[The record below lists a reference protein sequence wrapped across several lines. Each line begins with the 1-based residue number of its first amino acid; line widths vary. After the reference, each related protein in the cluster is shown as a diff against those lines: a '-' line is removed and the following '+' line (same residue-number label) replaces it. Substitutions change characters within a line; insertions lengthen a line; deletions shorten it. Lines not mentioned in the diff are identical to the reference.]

1 MIQLNTISRR
11 RRPSLTPMID
21 VVFLLLI
28 FFMLVAR
35 FGVDKVIAINL
46 PSALGQ
52 NTQYEGAPRLVE
64 IKSGNIVS
72 LNGSEIPLR
81 ELSNN
86 LSELMPSP
94 NALVILRSSAE
105 ANTQDLLDVLL
116 YLKSEKIT
124 TVYYTH
130 LTLPTKA

>member
-1 MIQLNTISRR
+1 
-11 RRPSLTPMID
+11 MID

-35 FGVDKVIAINL
+35 FGVDKVIDIKL

-52 NTQYEGAPRLVE
+52 NAQYEGTPRLVE
-64 IKSGNIVS
+64 IKPGNIVL
-72 LNGSEIPLR
+72 LNGSEIPLDQ
-81 ELSNN
+81 LSNN

-124 TVYYTH
+124 NVSV
-130 LTLPTKA
+130 LEPENEF

>member
-35 FGVDKVIAINL
+35 FGVDKVIDINL

-52 NTQYEGAPRLVE
+52 NVQYEGAPRLVE

-72 LNGSEIPLR
+72 LNGSQIALDQLSNKLR
-81 ELSNN
+81 EL
-86 LSELMPSP
+86 MPNP
-94 NALVILRSSAE
+94 NALIILRSSAE

-124 TVYYTH
+124 NVSVFESENEF
-130 LTLPTKA
+130 

>member
-1 MIQLNTISRR
+1 MIQLNTIIRR

-35 FGVDKVIAINL
+35 FGVDKVIDINL

-52 NTQYEGAPRLVE
+52 SSQYEGAPRLVE
-64 IKSGNIVS
+64 IKSGNTVS
-72 LNGSEIPLR
+72 LNGTQISLDQ
-81 ELSNN
+81 LSSK
-86 LSELMPSP
+86 LSQLMPSP
-94 NALVILRSSAE
+94 NALIIVRSSAE

-116 YLKSEKIT
+116 YLKSEKIMN
-124 TVYYTH
+124 VSV
-130 LTLPTKA
+130 LGPDNEF

>member
-1 MIQLNTISRR
+1 MIQLNTIVRR

-35 FGVDKVIAINL
+35 FGVDKVIDINL

-52 NTQYEGAPRLVE
+52 NSQYEGTPRLVE

-72 LNGSEIPLR
+72 LNGLVTPLDQ
-81 ELSNN
+81 LSNK
-86 LSELMPSP
+86 LSKLMPSP
-94 NALVILRSSAE
+94 NALIIVRSSAE

-116 YLKSEKIT
+116 YLKSEKIMN
-124 TVYYTH
+124 VSV
-130 LTLPTKA
+130 LGPDNEF

>member
-1 MIQLNTISRR
+1 MIQLNTIIRR

-35 FGVDKVIAINL
+35 FGVDKVIDINL

-52 NTQYEGAPRLVE
+52 SSQYEGVPRLVE
-64 IKSGNIVS
+64 IKSGNMVS
-72 LNGSEIPLR
+72 LNGTQISLDQ
-81 ELSNN
+81 LSSK
-86 LSELMPSP
+86 LSQLMPSP
-94 NALVILRSSAE
+94 NALIIVRSSAE

-116 YLKSEKIT
+116 YLKSEKIMN
-124 TVYYTH
+124 VSV
-130 LTLPTKA
+130 LGPDNEF

>member
-1 MIQLNTISRR
+1 MIQLNTIIRR

-35 FGVDKVIAINL
+35 FGVDKVIDINL

-52 NTQYEGAPRLVE
+52 SSQYEGAPRLVE

-72 LNGSEIPLR
+72 LNGTQISLDQ
-81 ELSNN
+81 LSSK
-86 LSELMPSP
+86 LSQLMPSP
-94 NALVILRSSAE
+94 DALIIIRSSEE

-116 YLKSEKIT
+116 YLKSEKIMN
-124 TVYYTH
+124 VSV
-130 LTLPTKA
+130 LGPDNEF

>member
-1 MIQLNTISRR
+1 MIQLHTIIRR

-35 FGVDKVIAINL
+35 FGVDKVIDINL

-52 NTQYEGAPRLVE
+52 NAQYEGAPRLVE
-64 IKSGNIVS
+64 IKPGNIVL
-72 LNGSEIPLR
+72 LNGSEIPLDQ
-81 ELSNN
+81 LSNN

-124 TVYYTH
+124 NVYV
-130 LTLPTKA
+130 LGPGNEF

>member
-1 MIQLNTISRR
+1 MIQLNTIIRR

-35 FGVDKVIAINL
+35 FGVDKVIDINL

-52 NTQYEGAPRLVE
+52 SSQYEGAPRLVE
-64 IKSGNIVS
+64 IKSGNIVL
-72 LNGSEIPLR
+72 LNGTQISLDQ
-81 ELSNN
+81 LSSK
-86 LSELMPSP
+86 LSQLMPSP
-94 NALVILRSSAE
+94 NALIIVRSSAE

-124 TVYYTH
+124 NVSV
-130 LTLPTKA
+130 LEPENEF

>member
-1 MIQLNTISRR
+1 MIQLNTIIRR

-35 FGVDKVIAINL
+35 FGVDKVIDINL

-52 NTQYEGAPRLVE
+52 SSQYEGAPRLVE
-64 IKSGNIVS
+64 IKTGNIVL
-72 LNGSEIPLR
+72 LNGTQISLDQ
-81 ELSNN
+81 LSSK
-86 LSELMPSP
+86 LSQLMPSP
-94 NALVILRSSAE
+94 NALIIVRSSAE

-116 YLKSEKIT
+116 YLKSEKIMN
-124 TVYYTH
+124 VSV
-130 LTLPTKA
+130 LGPDNGF

>member
-1 MIQLNTISRR
+1 MIQLNTVIRR

-35 FGVDKVIAINL
+35 FGVDKVIDINL

-52 NTQYEGAPRLVE
+52 SSQYEGAPRLVE

-72 LNGSEIPLR
+72 LNGTQISLDQ
-81 ELSNN
+81 LSSK
-86 LSELMPSP
+86 LSQLMPSP
-94 NALVILRSSAE
+94 NALIIIRSSAE

-116 YLKSEKIT
+116 YLKSEKIMN
-124 TVYYTH
+124 VSV
-130 LTLPTKA
+130 LGPDNEF

>member
-1 MIQLNTISRR
+1 MIELNTISRR

-35 FGVDKVIAINL
+35 FGVDKVIDINL

-52 NTQYEGAPRLVE
+52 NAQYKGAPRLVE

-72 LNGSEIPLR
+72 LNGYEIPL
-81 ELSNN
+81 EKLSNN

-94 NALVILRSSAE
+94 DALIILRSSAE

-124 TVYYTH
+124 NVSVLEPENEY
-130 LTLPTKA
+130 

>member
-1 MIQLNTISRR
+1 MIQLNTIVRR

-35 FGVDKVIAINL
+35 FGIDKVIDINL
-46 PSALGQ
+46 PSALGH
-52 NTQYEGAPRLVE
+52 NSQYEGAPRLVE
-64 IKSGNIVS
+64 IESGKLVS
-72 LNGSEIPLR
+72 LNGTEIPLDQ
-81 ELSNN
+81 LSSK
-86 LSELMPSP
+86 LSKLMPSP
-94 NALVILRSSAE
+94 NALIILRSSAE

-124 TVYYTH
+124 NVSV
-130 LTLPTKA
+130 LGPDNEF

>member
-1 MIQLNTISRR
+1 MIQLNTIVRR

-35 FGVDKVIAINL
+35 FGVDKVIDINL

-52 NTQYEGAPRLVE
+52 SSQYEGAPRLVE

-72 LNGSEIPLR
+72 LNGTQISLDQ
-81 ELSNN
+81 LSSK
-86 LSELMPSP
+86 LSQLMPSP
-94 NALVILRSSAE
+94 NALIIVRSSAE

-116 YLKSEKIT
+116 YLKSEKIMN
-124 TVYYTH
+124 VSV
-130 LTLPTKA
+130 LGPDNEF

>member
-1 MIQLNTISRR
+1 MIQLNTVIRR

-35 FGVDKVIAINL
+35 FGVDKVIDINL

-52 NTQYEGAPRLVE
+52 SSQYEGAPRLVE

-72 LNGSEIPLR
+72 LNGTQISLDQ
-81 ELSNN
+81 LSSK
-86 LSELMPSP
+86 LSQLMPSP
-94 NALVILRSSAE
+94 NALIILRSSAE

-116 YLKSEKIT
+116 YLKSEKIMNIS
-124 TVYYTH
+124 V
-130 LTLPTKA
+130 LGPDNEF

>member
-35 FGVDKVIAINL
+35 FGVDKVIDINL

-52 NTQYEGAPRLVE
+52 SSQYEGAPRLVE

-72 LNGSEIPLR
+72 LNGTQISLDQ
-81 ELSNN
+81 LSSK
-86 LSELMPSP
+86 LSQLMPSP
-94 NALVILRSSAE
+94 NALIILRSSAE

-124 TVYYTH
+124 NVSV
-130 LTLPTKA
+130 LEPENEF

>member
-1 MIQLNTISRR
+1 MIQLNTIIRR

-35 FGVDKVIAINL
+35 FGVDKVIDINL
-46 PSALGQ
+46 PSALG
-52 NTQYEGAPRLVE
+52 NNSQYEGAPRLVE

-124 TVYYTH
+124 NVSVLETENEF
-130 LTLPTKA
+130 

>member
-1 MIQLNTISRR
+1 MIQLNTVIRR

-35 FGVDKVIAINL
+35 FGVDKVIDINL
-46 PSALGQ
+46 PSALGH
-52 NTQYEGAPRLVE
+52 NSQYQGAPRLVE

-72 LNGSEIPLR
+72 LNGSEIPLDQ
-81 ELSNN
+81 LSSN
-86 LSELMPSP
+86 LSKLMPNL
-94 NALVILRSSAE
+94 NALIILRSSAE

-116 YLKSEKIT
+116 YLKSEKIMN
-124 TVYYTH
+124 VSV
-130 LTLPTKA
+130 LGPDNEF

>member
-1 MIQLNTISRR
+1 MIQLNTIIRR

-35 FGVDKVIAINL
+35 FGVDKVIDINL

-52 NTQYEGAPRLVE
+52 SSQYEGAPRLVE
-64 IKSGNIVS
+64 IKSGNILL
-72 LNGSEIPLR
+72 LNGTQISLDQ
-81 ELSNN
+81 LSSK
-86 LSELMPSP
+86 LSQLMPSP
-94 NALVILRSSAE
+94 NALIIVRSSAE

-116 YLKSEKIT
+116 YLKSEKIMN
-124 TVYYTH
+124 VSV
-130 LTLPTKA
+130 LGPDNEF

>member
-35 FGVDKVIAINL
+35 FGVDKVIDINL
-46 PSALGQ
+46 PSALDQ

-64 IKSGNIVS
+64 IKPGNIVL
-72 LNGSEIPLR
+72 LNGSEIPLDQ
-81 ELSNN
+81 LSNN

-124 TVYYTH
+124 NVSV
-130 LTLPTKA
+130 LEPENEF

>member
-1 MIQLNTISRR
+1 MIQLNTIIRR

-28 FFMLVAR
+28 FFMLVTR
-35 FGVDKVIAINL
+35 FGVDKVIDINL

-52 NTQYEGAPRLVE
+52 SSQYEGAPRLVE

-72 LNGSEIPLR
+72 LNGAQISLDQ
-81 ELSNN
+81 LSSK
-86 LSELMPSP
+86 LSQLMPSP
-94 NALVILRSSAE
+94 NALIIVRSSAE

-116 YLKSEKIT
+116 YLKSEKMMN
-124 TVYYTH
+124 VSV
-130 LTLPTKA
+130 LGPDNEF

>member
-1 MIQLNTISRR
+1 MIQLNTIIRR

-35 FGVDKVIAINL
+35 FGVDKVIDINW

-52 NTQYEGAPRLVE
+52 SSQYEGAPRLVE
-64 IKSGNIVS
+64 IKSGNMVS
-72 LNGSEIPLR
+72 LNGTQISLDQ
-81 ELSNN
+81 LSSK
-86 LSELMPSP
+86 LSQLMPSP
-94 NALVILRSSAE
+94 NALIIVRNSAE

-116 YLKSEKIT
+116 YLKSEKIMN
-124 TVYYTH
+124 VSV
-130 LTLPTKA
+130 LGADNEF

>member
-35 FGVDKVIAINL
+35 FGVDKVIDINL
-46 PSALGQ
+46 PSALGH
-52 NTQYEGAPRLVE
+52 NSQYQGAPRLVE

-72 LNGSEIPLR
+72 LNGSEIPLDQ
-81 ELSNN
+81 LSNN
-86 LSELMPSP
+86 LRELMPSP
-94 NALVILRSSAE
+94 NALIILRSSAE

-124 TVYYTH
+124 NVSV
-130 LTLPTKA
+130 LEPKNEF

>member
-1 MIQLNTISRR
+1 M
-11 RRPSLTPMID
+11 
-21 VVFLLLI
+21 
-28 FFMLVAR
+28 
-35 FGVDKVIAINL
+35 
-46 PSALGQ
+46 
-52 NTQYEGAPRLVE
+52 VE

-124 TVYYTH
+124 NVSV
-130 LTLPTKA
+130 LEPENEF

>member
-1 MIQLNTISRR
+1 MIQLNTVIRR

-35 FGVDKVIAINL
+35 FGVDKVIDINL

-52 NTQYEGAPRLVE
+52 SSQYEGPPRLVE

-72 LNGSEIPLR
+72 LNGTEIPLDQ
-81 ELSNN
+81 LSND
-86 LSELMPSP
+86 LSKLMPSP
-94 NALVILRSSAE
+94 NALIILRSSAE
-105 ANTQDLLDVLL
+105 ASTQDLLDVLL
-116 YLKSEKIT
+116 YLKSEKIMN
-124 TVYYTH
+124 VSV
-130 LTLPTKA
+130 LGPDNEF

>member
-35 FGVDKVIAINL
+35 FGVDKVIDINL

-52 NTQYEGAPRLVE
+52 NVQYEGAPRLVE

-72 LNGSEIPLR
+72 LNGSQIALDQ
-81 ELSNN
+81 LSNN
-86 LSELMPSP
+86 LRELMPSA

-124 TVYYTH
+124 NVSVIE
-130 LTLPTKA
+130 PENEF

>member
-1 MIQLNTISRR
+1 MIQLNTIIRR

-35 FGVDKVIAINL
+35 FGVDKVIDINL

-52 NTQYEGAPRLVE
+52 SSQYEGAPRLVE
-64 IKSGNIVS
+64 IKTGNIVL
-72 LNGSEIPLR
+72 LNGTQISLDQ
-81 ELSNN
+81 LSSK
-86 LSELMPSP
+86 LSQLMPSP
-94 NALVILRSSAE
+94 NALIIVRSSAE

-116 YLKSEKIT
+116 YLKSEKIIN
-124 TVYYTH
+124 VSV
-130 LTLPTKA
+130 LGPDNEF

>member
-1 MIQLNTISRR
+1 MIQLNTPIRR

-35 FGVDKVIAINL
+35 FGVDKVIDINL

-52 NTQYEGAPRLVE
+52 SSQYEGAPRLVE
-64 IKSGNIVS
+64 IKTGNIVL
-72 LNGSEIPLR
+72 LNGTQISLDQ
-81 ELSNN
+81 LSSK
-86 LSELMPSP
+86 LSQLMPSP
-94 NALVILRSSAE
+94 NALIIVRSSAE

-116 YLKSEKIT
+116 YLKSEKIMN
-124 TVYYTH
+124 VSV
-130 LTLPTKA
+130 LGPDNEF

>member
-1 MIQLNTISRR
+1 MIQLNTIIRR

-35 FGVDKVIAINL
+35 FGVDKVIDINL

-52 NTQYEGAPRLVE
+52 SSQYEGAPRLVE

-72 LNGSEIPLR
+72 LNGTEIPLDQ
-81 ELSNN
+81 LSSK
-86 LSELMPSP
+86 LSQLMPSP
-94 NALVILRSSAE
+94 NALIIVRSSAE

-116 YLKSEKIT
+116 YLKSEKIMN
-124 TVYYTH
+124 VSV
-130 LTLPTKA
+130 LGPDNEF

>member
-1 MIQLNTISRR
+1 MIQLNKVIRR

-35 FGVDKVIAINL
+35 FGVDKVIDINL

-52 NTQYEGAPRLVE
+52 SSQYEGAPRLVE
-64 IKSGNIVS
+64 IKSGNIVL
-72 LNGSEIPLR
+72 LNGTQISLDQ
-81 ELSNN
+81 LSSK
-86 LSELMPSP
+86 LIELMPSP
-94 NALVILRSSAE
+94 NALIILRSSAE

-116 YLKSEKIT
+116 YLKSEKIMN
-124 TVYYTH
+124 VSV
-130 LTLPTKA
+130 LGPDNEF

>member
-1 MIQLNTISRR
+1 MIQLNTVIRR

-35 FGVDKVIAINL
+35 FGIDKVIDINL

-52 NTQYEGAPRLVE
+52 SSQYEGPPRLVE

-72 LNGSEIPLR
+72 LNGTQISLDQ
-81 ELSNN
+81 LSSK
-86 LSELMPSP
+86 LSQLMPSP
-94 NALVILRSSAE
+94 NALIIVRSSAE

-116 YLKSEKIT
+116 YLKSEKIMN
-124 TVYYTH
+124 VSV
-130 LTLPTKA
+130 LGPDNEF

>member
-1 MIQLNTISRR
+1 MIQLNMIVRR

-35 FGVDKVIAINL
+35 FGIDKVIDINL
-46 PSALGQ
+46 PSALGH
-52 NTQYEGAPRLVE
+52 NSQYEGAPRLVE
-64 IKSGNIVS
+64 IESGKLVS
-72 LNGSEIPLR
+72 LNGTEIPLDQ
-81 ELSNN
+81 LSSK
-86 LSELMPSP
+86 LSKLMPSP
-94 NALVILRSSAE
+94 NALIILRSSAE

-124 TVYYTH
+124 NVYV
-130 LTLPTKA
+130 LGPGNEF

>member
-1 MIQLNTISRR
+1 MIQLNTIIRR

-35 FGVDKVIAINL
+35 FGVDKVIDINL

-52 NTQYEGAPRLVE
+52 SSQYEGAPRLVE
-64 IKSGNIVS
+64 IKSGKIVS
-72 LNGSEIPLR
+72 LNGTQIPLDQ
-81 ELSNN
+81 LSSK
-86 LSELMPSP
+86 LSQLMPSP
-94 NALVILRSSAE
+94 NALIIVRSSAE

-116 YLKSEKIT
+116 YLKSEKIMN
-124 TVYYTH
+124 VSV
-130 LTLPTKA
+130 LGPDNEF

>member
-1 MIQLNTISRR
+1 MIQLNTVIRR

-35 FGVDKVIAINL
+35 FGVDKVIDINL

-52 NTQYEGAPRLVE
+52 SSQYEGAPRLVE

-72 LNGSEIPLR
+72 LNGTQISLDQ
-81 ELSNN
+81 LSSK
-86 LSELMPSP
+86 LSQLMPSP
-94 NALVILRSSAE
+94 NALIIIRSSEE

-116 YLKSEKIT
+116 YLKSEKIMN
-124 TVYYTH
+124 VSV
-130 LTLPTKA
+130 LGPDNEF

>member
-1 MIQLNTISRR
+1 MIQLNTVIRR

-35 FGVDKVIAINL
+35 FGVDKVIDINL

-52 NTQYEGAPRLVE
+52 SSQYEGPPRLVE
-64 IKSGNIVS
+64 IKPGNLVS
-72 LNGSEIPLR
+72 LNGFDFPLDQ
-81 ELSNN
+81 LSSK

-94 NALVILRSSAE
+94 NALIILRSNAE

-116 YLKSEKIT
+116 YLKSEKIMNIS
-124 TVYYTH
+124 V
-130 LTLPTKA
+130 LGPDNEF

>member
-35 FGVDKVIAINL
+35 FGVDKVIDINL
-46 PSALGQ
+46 PSALGH
-52 NTQYEGAPRLVE
+52 NSQYQGAPRLVE

-72 LNGSEIPLR
+72 LNGSEIPLDQ
-81 ELSNN
+81 LSNN
-86 LSELMPSP
+86 LRELMPSP
-94 NALVILRSSAE
+94 NALIILRSSAE

-124 TVYYTH
+124 NVSV
-130 LTLPTKA
+130 LEPENEF